1 MQKTLINTDI
11 MNTDFT
17 QSSVNIKFAKQTIS
31 GAACSLSKHKSWA
44 IYLLAGLA
52 ICVTASM
59 PSTVFATQLA
69 TDNQPAQVLVDEQA
83 RLEAKADASRDFSN
97 KTEHQQLEKAHQA
110 RQASQQ
116 SEQRVQDILSKQD
129 KRDWQAEQQ
138 GKAEQGFEQR
148 QSREQRYLEEAK
160 KAAGQEKQLIIKQQI
175 TAAEEQ

>member
-1 MQKTLINTDI
+1 
-11 MNTDFT
+11 MNTNTTQFGIKKHGTKQSSTT
-17 QSSVNIKFAKQTIS
+17 QSDASANTLKKR
-31 GAACSLSKHKSWA
+31 KHKGIS
-44 IYLLAGLA
+44 LLAGLA

>member
-1 MQKTLINTDI
+1 MQKVLINKDI
-11 MNTDFT
+11 MNTNT
-17 QSSVNIKFAKQTIS
+17 LKKR
-31 GAACSLSKHKSWA
+31 KHKGIS
-44 IYLLAGLA
+44 LLAGLA

-69 TDNQPAQVLVDEQA
+69 TDNQPAQVLVDEQS

-97 KTEHQQLEKAHQA
+97 KTEQQQLEKA
-110 RQASQQ
+110 RKASQQ
-116 SEQRVQDILSKQD
+116 SKQRVKDILSKQD
-129 KRDWQAEQQ
+129 KREWQAEQQ

-160 KAAGQEKQLIIKQQI
+160 KAAGQEKKLIIKRQT

>member
-1 MQKTLINTDI
+1 
-11 MNTDFT
+11 MNTNIAK
-17 QSSVNIKFAKQTIS
+17 SSIKQTIS
-31 GAACSLSKHKSWA
+31 GAACSLSKRNSRA

-83 RLEAKADASRDFSN
+83 RLEAKADASRDLSN
-97 KTEHQQLEKAHQA
+97 KTEQEQLEKA
-110 RQASQQ
+110 RQASQEN
-116 SEQRVQDILSKQD
+116 EQRAQDLLSKQD

-160 KAAGQEKQLIIKQQI
+160 KAAGQEKRLIIKQQT
-175 TAAEEQ
+175 TATEEK